1 MEKQKKIDTLWA
13 KNSKAFQMF
22 KDEVARNVKEAETI
36 LDLGEGVDSKFQN
49 SVCMH
54 FHQTKGVAGM
64 FGLDDIAHAAAE
76 LEEVFGGDLVA
87 VLAKNI
93 EITNLLQQIKISMQE
108 VEDA

>member
-13 KNSKAFQMF
+13 KNSKAFRMF
-22 KDEVARNVKEAETI
+22 KDEIVRNVKEAETI
-36 LDLGEGVDSKFQN
+36 LDLGEKTDPDFQN
-49 SVCMH
+49 NVCMH

-64 FGLDDIAHAAAE
+64 FGLDDVAKAAAD
-76 LEEVFGGDLVA
+76 LEDVFGGDLVA

>member
-1 MEKQKKIDTLWA
+1 MEKQKKIDTLWV

-22 KDEVARNVKEAETI
+22 KDEVARNVKEAETV
-36 LDLGEGVDSKFQN
+36 LDLGAETDAKSQN

-64 FGLDDIAHAAAE
+64 FGLDEVALAAAE

-93 EITNLLQQIKISMQE
+93 EITNLLQQIRVSMQE